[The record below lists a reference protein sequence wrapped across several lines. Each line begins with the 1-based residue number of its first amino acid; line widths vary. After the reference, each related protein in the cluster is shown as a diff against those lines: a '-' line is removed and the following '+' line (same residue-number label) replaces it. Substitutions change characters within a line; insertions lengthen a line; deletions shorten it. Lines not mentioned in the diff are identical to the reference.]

1 MSQDNLAPTS
11 KEQIIAKAL
20 TKMLKPLVRLLIHQ
34 NITYTGFLNLL
45 KTTYVEV
52 AEESGAIAGKRL
64 TDSRISLI
72 TGVHRGDVKRI
83 RAEAITEP
91 SEKEVKAGL
100 SAQVMSI
107 WAGHQAY
114 LNSRG
119 EPTTLYRYAQDG
131 SPSFEELVLSVSK
144 DKHPRSILDEWI
156 HHGLVELFETDH
168 KEQIALTEKGY
179 VPEADFEEKL
189 FFAGKNIGDHLSVV
203 AHNLENRTPRMF
215 DRAVYYHRLSE
226 SSVKT
231 IEAASKEKMVKTLS
245 EINQLANQLQS
256 QDSEA
261 VTSTYSIHA
270 GAYFYHQ
277 QSADNEV

>member
-179 VPEADFEEKL
+179 VPEADFEENL